1 MPKRRK
7 QYDPYAEFR
16 AKTKDEQR
24 ESILDIAAFCIDG
37 ATVGLARRIEIYFDV
52 TEEQQEQRHMDIR
65 VRNNM
70 GP

>member
-1 MPKRRK
+1 MGKKK

-16 AKTKDEQR
+16 AMSKDEQR
-24 ESILDIAAFCIDG
+24 ERILDIASMCIDG

-52 TEEQQEQRHMDIR
+52 SDDEQKQRHRDIR